1 MLNGIIE
8 KFYFIKTYIYI
19 LLCSFKVKKNK
30 SLYTKDSEYFE
41 TEICKIVNNCT
52 QIHTFE
58 LLLSRSLYKIR
69 DFSFKSLDL
78 KYFQL
83 LILIYYK

>member
-41 TEICKIVNNCT
+41 T
-52 QIHTFE
+52 
-58 LLLSRSLYKIR
+58 RRYKIYIVPR
-69 DFSFKSLDL
+69 NFYVQL
-78 KYFQL
+78 KYNTIFA
-83 LILIYYK
+83 IKYENINMFKIY

>member
-41 TEICKIVNNCT
+41 TEICKIVNNKF
-52 QIHTFE
+52 INY
-58 LLLSRSLYKIR
+58 LY
-69 DFSFKSLDL
+69 FYVQL
-78 KYFQL
+78 KYNTIFA
-83 LILIYYK
+83 IKYENINMFKIY